1 VGLSQYVPP
10 SFPITLIREELMVD
24 LRGMPMVIFLCIRC
38 CGLHRGL
45 GTHISKPRGINLD
58 HWSPESIELAYKWG
72 NERGNEIWER
82 LKPVDVLPTDE

>member
-1 VGLSQYVPP
+1 
-10 SFPITLIREELMVD
+10 MVD

-58 HWSPESIELAYKWG
+58 HWSPESIALAYQWG
-72 NERGNEIWER
+72 NARGNGIWER
-82 LKPVDVLPTDE
+82 LKPDTVLPTDE